1 MLLENDFQR
10 VLRDVQTDEERRV
23 RLRCDELLRGGG
35 PMSFEHFM
43 GKHHSIIIVLQVLRD
58 AIVFS
63 QGAYLW

>member
-1 MLLENDFQR
+1 MISR
-10 VLRDVQTDEERRV
+10 VSGDGDVQTDEQRRV

-43 GKHHSIIIVLQVLRD
+43 GKHLSIIVLQVLRD